1 MPEMNERLN
10 CYLIFG
16 TKKVIKKS
24 AFFENTTK
32 KGFITFMKK
41 RMKTLLSMG
50 LTFAMAMSIIG
61 CGQEQQVNTSETKQS
76 EVASVATETVEVDP
90 YEAAEM
96 PKTVTM
102 MTSKGSKIGE
112 EMIDYNDVTSFELI
126 EEYTG
131 THIEWKLVPGA
142 EYAQKFQLTLASEE
156 YPDLMIYDWK
166 KLGARQAAEDGVI
179 VCLSDYAEYMPNFME
194 WTKNNP
200 DVAKAYIEEGKIYYL
215 PAIRAEQESCIYY
228 GPVMRTD
235 WLDALGLD
243 APTDPDSLYE
253 VLTAFKTKDPNGN
266 GEADEI
272 PMSGVGSK
280 NLTYLLTMFGTSR
293 EFYAEDGVIKYGPME
308 ESYADGMAYIAK
320 LYDEG
325 LIDEEYIMHKRADLV
340 GKITNNK
347 VGFAYEY
354 QPSAIQRTMAET
366 APDFK
371 FEGIPHFTNPEGVK
385 VTDYTDYLT
394 RVFQGYGA
402 AISTDCENIEGTL
415 KWLDSF
421 YSEEVVELFNFGEEG
436 VHYNMEGDKH
446 VFTDFMY
453 NNPDFA
459 LARQFTR
466 ELAAID
472 ICTPGLQLWECYSST
487 LASSGKEAIETWADV
502 DTSMIVPSAL
512 SFTAE
517 ETEKISTVYAQIKTY
532 VDERI
537 DKIIM
542 GQESVDILE
551 NVRAEITKMGIQ
563 DIIDIYQAAYD
574 RFDSIALAE

>member
-50 LTFAMAMSIIG
+50 LTLAMAMSIIG